1 MKNKTG
7 RVAVPTHFYK
17 ILIKCKTPSQIGIDK
32 CMKSLDVLLFVLP
45 HNKEKICKVGITK
58 PRQEF
63 AEVKVISVH
72 YDF

>member
-1 MKNKTG
+1 MHEKFGCFAVRFTTQQRKN
-7 RVAVPTHFYK
+7 
-17 ILIKCKTPSQIGIDK
+17 I
-32 CMKSLDVLLFVLP
+32 
-45 HNKEKICKVGITK
+45 KVGITK

>member
-1 MKNKTG
+1 
-7 RVAVPTHFYK
+7 
-17 ILIKCKTPSQIGIDK
+17 
-32 CMKSLDVLLFVLP
+32 MKSLDVLLFVFP